1 MIMVR
6 VLDGD
11 ETRVEFRHHGC
22 VDAGE
27 RVDSTHAP
35 PPRPNRYDYTTTRC
49 RTKYERALSE
59 FHCGRCGEPL
69 YSDQTRVETIF
80 DDVIAALECSQ
91 CHQRDRETIGS
102 LSDQRTLVCEGC
114 ATLIDIDGRALGLA
128 LGAAPHV
135 LEGFW
140 RDAAAVG
147 GRVLREA

>member
-1 MIMVR
+1 MATRPGSSSVTTA
-6 VLDGD
+6 VL
-11 ETRVEFRHHGC
+11 TR
-22 VDAGE
+22 ASA
-27 RVDSTHAP
+27 STARM
-35 PPRPNRYDYTTTRC
+35 PRRRGRTGTTTTTTRC